1 MLLNERRY
9 EVDRGIVTFIDERRI
24 VPSLDLLIRTAA
36 RNYDIT
42 LEVAGTPGETETTL
56 TSDPSLPEPDILA
69 LLVTGRTLDEMRGEE
84 FEVAQSQV
92 MSHLAGRAGSALSR
106 GLQQATGLSTVR
118 LEPNLIAS
126 EADPGARLTVG
137 QDLADDVR
145 LIYSTDLV
153 NSSDQIWVTEYDVTR
168 QFVSRAVRQSDAS
181 YRFDFR
187 HDLRFGGLPEPRRTE
202 RRARPADRVRL
213 DRG

>member
-1 MLLNERRY
+1 M
-9 EVDRGIVTFIDERRI
+9 
-24 VPSLDLLIRTAA
+24 
-36 RNYDIT
+36 
-42 LEVAGTPGETETTL
+42 L

-69 LLVTGRTLDEMRGEE
+69 LLLTGRTLDEMRGEE
-84 FEVAQSQV
+84 FEVAKSQV

-126 EADPGARLTVG
+126 ETNPGARLTVG

-145 LIYSTDLV
+145 LIYSSDLAD
-153 NSSDQIWVTEYDVTR
+153 SSDQIWVTEYDVTR

-187 HDLRFGGLPEPRRTE
+187 HDVRFGGLPEARRTE
-202 RRARPADRVRL
+202 RRVRPADRLGL

>member
-1 MLLNERRY
+1 M
-9 EVDRGIVTFIDERRI
+9 
-24 VPSLDLLIRTAA
+24 
-36 RNYDIT
+36 
-42 LEVAGTPGETETTL
+42 

-92 MSHLAGRAGSALSR
+92 MSHLAGRAGSSLSR

-168 QFVSRAVRQSDAS
+168 QFVSRAVRQSDAQLPVRLPS
-181 YRFDFR
+181 RCAVRWASRAAAYRA
-187 HDLRFGGLPEPRRTE
+187 PRS
-202 RRARPADRVRL
+202 PADRIRL